1 MLWTKIDIFACR
13 KSSTWWRIMSE
24 VAPQIKNAIELL
36 KQIADDRGVPRNIR
50 RVATESIEV
59 LMSPEM
65 TPGLKAATVISKLD
79 EISMDPNT
87 PLFARTKIWQIV
99 SLLEQV
105 KD

>member
-1 MLWTKIDIFACR
+1 MG
-13 KSSTWWRIMSE
+13 E
-24 VAPQIKNAIELL
+24 VVPQIKNAIELL

-59 LMSPEM
+59 LMNPEM

>member
-1 MLWTKIDIFACR
+1 MG
-13 KSSTWWRIMSE
+13 E
-24 VAPQIKNAIELL
+24 VVPQIKNAIELL

-50 RVATESIEV
+50 RVVTESIEV
-59 LMSPEM
+59 LMNPEM

>member
-1 MLWTKIDIFACR
+1 MG
-13 KSSTWWRIMSE
+13 E
-24 VAPQIKNAIELL
+24 VVPQIKNAIELL

-50 RVATESIEV
+50 RAATESIEI
-59 LMSPEM
+59 LMNPEM

-79 EISMDPNT
+79 EISIDPNT

>member
-1 MLWTKIDIFACR
+1 
-13 KSSTWWRIMSE
+13 MSE

>member
-1 MLWTKIDIFACR
+1 MAE
-13 KSSTWWRIMSE
+13 MP
-24 VAPQIKNAIELL
+24 VQIRHALEIL

-59 LMSPEM
+59 LLDPKMS
-65 TPGLKAATVISKLD
+65 PGLKAASVISKLE

-87 PLFARTKIWQIV
+87 PLFARTKIWQVV

-105 KD
+105 RDS